1 LDEIIP
7 DAPPEGEHPSATLP
21 FRRPAD
27 YYSSPVGEARP
38 LFPRWVP
45 YGCGTASIILLLL
58 VFALGAA
65 FSSGALGGLLELMF
79 ASMQGEIDRMFT
91 PDVNAAQKAAFDA
104 EMKKMRDSIRTNRL
118 TVDRVQPL
126 LRTMREVVSDE
137 RVTPAEA
144 EQLTREIHEIN
155 NAPAR
160 TKRR

>member
-1 LDEIIP
+1 MDELIP
-7 DAPPEGEHPSATLP
+7 DAPPEGKHASAALP

-45 YGCGTASIILLLL
+45 YGCGTASIILLLM

-65 FSSGALGGLLELMF
+65 FSSGALGELLEVMF
-79 ASMQGEIDRMFT
+79 ATMQGEIDKMFT

-118 TVDRVQPL
+118 TLDRMQPL
-126 LRTMREVVSDE
+126 LRTMREVASDE

-144 EQLTREIHEIN
+144 EQLTREMHEIN
-155 NAPAR
+155 NAPAP
-160 TKRR
+160 KRK

>member
-1 LDEIIP
+1 MDEIIP

-21 FRRPAD
+21 FPRPAD
-27 YYSSPVGEARP
+27 YYSSPVGDARP

-65 FSSGALGGLLELMF
+65 FSSGALGELLELMF

-104 EMKKMRDSIRTNRL
+104 EMKKMRESIRTNRL
-118 TVDRVQPL
+118 TLDRMQPL
-126 LRTMREVVSDE
+126 LRTMREVASDE

-155 NAPAR
+155 NVPSP
-160 TKRR
+160 KRK

>member
-1 LDEIIP
+1 MDEIIP
-7 DAPPEGEHPSATLP
+7 DAPPDGEHPSATLP
-21 FRRPAD
+21 FPRPAD
-27 YYSSPVGEARP
+27 YYSSPVGDARP

-65 FSSGALGGLLELMF
+65 FSSGALGELLELMF

-104 EMKKMRDSIRTNRL
+104 EMKKMRESIRTNRL
-118 TVDRVQPL
+118 TLDRMQPL
-126 LRTMREVVSDE
+126 LRTMREVASDE

-144 EQLTREIHEIN
+144 EQLTREIHGIN
-155 NAPAR
+155 NVPSP
-160 TKRR
+160 KRK

>member
-1 LDEIIP
+1 MDEIIP
-7 DAPPEGEHPSATLP
+7 DAPPEGDHPSATLP

-38 LFPRWVP
+38 LFPRWAP

-65 FSSGALGGLLELMF
+65 FSSGALGEVLEVMF
-79 ASMQGEIDRMFT
+79 ATMQTEIDKMFT

-118 TVDRVQPL
+118 TLDRMQPL
-126 LRTMREVVSDE
+126 LRSMREVASDE

-155 NAPAR
+155 NPPAPG
-160 TKRR
+160 KR